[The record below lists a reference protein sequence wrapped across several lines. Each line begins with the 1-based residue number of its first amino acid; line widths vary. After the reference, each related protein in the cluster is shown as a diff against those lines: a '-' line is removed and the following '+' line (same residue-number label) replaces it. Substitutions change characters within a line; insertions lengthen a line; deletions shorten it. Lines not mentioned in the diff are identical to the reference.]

1 MSSFAIA
8 GLTIFILI
16 LFLGIF
22 SVVYGLPG
30 TFIIL
35 IDVVIYAWVTDF
47 EKIGFK
53 TIVILVLI
61 SLFAEA
67 MDFLLGMI
75 GAKKYGASRKGII
88 ASVIGGIA
96 GAILMTPLLLGLG
109 AVIGAFLGGAVGTFL
124 VEYLEDRKLKAAFRM
139 GYGVMLGKIAS
150 VFLKGFLAILMSVI
164 SLMAIYS

>member
-1 MSSFAIA
+1 LSSFAIA

-22 SVVYGLPG
+22 SVIFGFPG

-35 IDVVIYAWVTDF
+35 IDVIVYAWITGF
-47 EKIGFK
+47 EKIGLK
-53 TIVILVLI
+53 IIVILIVI

-67 MDFLLGMI
+67 MDFLLGI
-75 GAKKYGASRKGII
+75 LGAKKYGASKRGVI
-88 ASVIGGIA
+88 ASVIGGIV

-109 AVIGAFLGGAVGTFL
+109 AIIGAFLGGFAGTFL
-124 VEYLEDRKLKAAFRM
+124 VEYLEEKKLKSAFRM
-139 GYGVMLGKIAS
+139 GYGVLLGKIAG
-150 VFLKGFLAILMSVI
+150 VFLKGFLAILMTVI

>member
-1 MSSFAIA
+1 MSALSIA
-8 GLTIFILI
+8 GLTVFILI

-22 SVVYGLPG
+22 SVIFGVPG

-35 IDVVIYAWVTDF
+35 IDVTLYAWITGF

-53 TIVILVLI
+53 IIVILIVI

-67 MDFLLGMI
+67 MDFLIGMA
-75 GAKKYGASRKGII
+75 GARKFGASKKGII
-88 ASVIGGIA
+88 ASVIGGIV
-96 GAILMTPLLLGLG
+96 GAVIMTPLLLGLG
-109 AVIGAFLGGAVGTFL
+109 AIIGAFIGGFAGTFL
-124 VEYLEDRKLKAAFRM
+124 VEYVENQKMKAAFRM
-139 GYGVMLGKIAS
+139 GYGVFLGKIAA

>member
-1 MSSFAIA
+1 MSPFAIA

-35 IDVVIYAWVTDF
+35 TDVVIYAWITNF
-47 EKIGFK
+47 EKIGLK
-53 TIVILVLI
+53 IIIILILI
-61 SLFAEA
+61 PLFAEA
-67 MDFLLGMI
+67 MDFLLGVI
-75 GAKKYGASRKGII
+75 GAKKYGASKRGVI
-88 ASVIGGIA
+88 ASVIGGIV

-109 AVIGAFLGGAVGTFL
+109 AIIGAFLGGAAGTFL
-124 VEYLEDRKLKAAFRM
+124 VEYFEDKKLKSAFRM
-139 GYGVMLGKIAS
+139 GYGVMLGKIAG
-150 VFLKGFLAILMSVI
+150 VFLKGFLAILMTVI